1 MAKFCISYTIQGQA
15 TETVEADDEATA
27 RATIEARVEAD
38 DFDIDL
44 DDIHD
49 VDFTISEM
57 HPVTRDGCEVWTT
70 YIRTGDVRG
79 HQSALNT
86 GALFA
91 HYQNQEAA
99 AAASEGGEA

>member
-1 MAKFCISYTIQGQA
+1 MAKFCISYTIQGRA
-15 TETVEADDEATA
+15 TETVEAEDEAAA
-27 RATIEARVEAD
+27 RSTIEARVEAG

-44 DDIHD
+44 DDIDD
-49 VDFTISEM
+49 VNFDIREM
-57 HPVTRDGCEVWTT
+57 HPVTREGREIWTT

-99 AAASEGGEA
+99 AAAFEGGPI